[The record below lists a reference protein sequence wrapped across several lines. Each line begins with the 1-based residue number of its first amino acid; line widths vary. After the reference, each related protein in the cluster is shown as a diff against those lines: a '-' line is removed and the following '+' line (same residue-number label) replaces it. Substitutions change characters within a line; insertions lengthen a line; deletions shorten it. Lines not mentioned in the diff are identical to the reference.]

1 MCEQFLCMY
10 VLAAVMKY
18 THINVENDRNV
29 HNDDENL
36 TKNFAV
42 FFVLMCYDVL

>member
-1 MCEQFLCMY
+1 VYPSWYCTQY
-10 VLAAVMKY
+10 
-18 THINVENDRNV
+18 ENDPNV

-42 FFVLMCYDVL
+42 FFVLLCYDVL